1 MRLFIVLQ
9 LLPLGW
15 VTACMAQRPV
25 PPEPAPGQV
34 APQPEDPNRVPNPD
48 EDQNIANEYTGPA
61 ILSRGFSATRP
72 TVLQA
77 IRFRPFV
84 GIQGIYDT
92 GLTGVLLNKDGQLQ
106 GINSFGVEAEF
117 GISGRKLFK
126 HDVLGLNYRGTIFH
140 YTPNSFYDGSNH
152 ILDLDFAH
160 RATKHVTLNL
170 KESAGVYSNNN
181 ALLNSIGLSDASI
194 AGTDY
199 VVTPNTQAF
208 DNRIIFA
215 SSQVDAVYQKS
226 ARLSFNLGGG
236 GFIVRRRSSSLY
248 GVSGYQARGDGS
260 YRFTKKTTFG
270 LYYAFSHYDFTKAF
284 GGSDVHTVGI
294 NYALALNRTLE
305 LRLRVGGSRVE
316 TQGLIAVQVDPVIAA
331 ILGQSVGVQT
341 IHRLNYVPDFSGQ
354 LAKAFKKGIAGLE
367 YTRGVTPGNGIYL
380 TSQRDSASVHAD
392 YSGIRRYAVAFGAGR
407 DSLTSLGA
415 TLGNY
420 VSYYARGGVVRNLA
434 KSVQGDAHLE
444 FRRFSVADNH
454 FSRDQVR
461 VSLGFTFSPGERP
474 LSVW

>member
-1 MRLFIVLQ
+1 
-9 LLPLGW
+9 
-15 VTACMAQRPV
+15 MAQRPV

-34 APQPEDPNRVPNPD
+34 APRIQDPNRAPESDRQTPPPDQSANPD

-84 GIQGIYDT
+84 GIEGIYDT
-92 GLTGVLLNKDGQLQ
+92 GLTGVLLNKEGQVQ
-106 GINSFGVEAEF
+106 SINSFGVEAEF

-160 RATKHVTLNL
+160 RATKHLTVNL

-208 DNRIIFA
+208 DNRVIFA

-248 GVSGYQARGDGS
+248 GVAGYQARGDGS
-260 YRFTKKTTFG
+260 YRVTKKTTVG
-270 LYYAFSHYDFTKAF
+270 VYYAFSHYDFTKSF

-294 NYALALNRTLE
+294 NYAIALNRTLE

-316 TQGLIAVQVDPVIAA
+316 TLGIITVQIDPVIAA
-331 ILGQSVGVQT
+331 ILGQSYGAQT
-341 IHRLNYVPDFSGQ
+341 IYRVNYIPDFSGQ
-354 LAKAFKKGIAGLE
+354 FIKTFKRGSAGLE
-367 YTRGVTPGNGIYL
+367 YTKGVTPGNGLYL
-380 TSQRDSASVHAD
+380 TSELDSASVRAE
-392 YSGIRRYAVAFGAGR
+392 YTGIRRYAVAVGAGR
-407 DSLTSLGA
+407 DSLTSLGV

-420 VSYYARGGVVRNLA
+420 VSYYVRGGVVRNLA
-434 KSVQGDAHLE
+434 KSVQGDVHLE
-444 FRRFSVADNH
+444 FRRFTVGNGEFA
-454 FSRDQVR
+454 RDQVR
-461 VSLGFTFSPGERP
+461 VSLGFTFSPSERP